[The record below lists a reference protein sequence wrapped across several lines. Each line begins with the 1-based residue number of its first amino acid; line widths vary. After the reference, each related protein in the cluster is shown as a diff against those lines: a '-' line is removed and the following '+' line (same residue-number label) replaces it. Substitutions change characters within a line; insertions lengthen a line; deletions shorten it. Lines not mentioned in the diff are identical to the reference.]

1 MRERTV
7 ILAFV
12 LMILLESLEGEWKLG
27 YENGLG
33 RKNKDVMYFN
43 RQKGGWATV
52 WLRIKTLSPQ
62 FILQRQCT
70 IIFIIET

>member
-52 WLRIKTLSPQ
+52 YMRVA
-62 FILQRQCT
+62 
-70 IIFIIET
+70 